1 MKKKT
6 LIISG
11 ILLLAVVAIFTLG
24 VTAPPESVERAGIS
38 GSTVDLDS
46 ESKQVSSTAPYNK
59 EASTFNFEGFGPGK
73 SHLATFDEITI
84 NIEKDKESNIIG
96 LQGTINPSS
105 VNTGIERL
113 DTHLKTNQFFN
124 VEKYPEIT
132 FKSKEIKDGIMSGD
146 LTFLGVTK
154 TIDFPVEITKEAI
167 VADFVLD
174 TAQFGADFGKFANP
188 EVRIS
193 FNLRE

>member
-6 LIISG
+6 LIISV

-84 NIEKDKESNIIG
+84 NIEKDKVLVEEFNC
-96 LQGTINPSS
+96 
-105 VNTGIERL
+105 
-113 DTHLKTNQFFN
+113 DKHLKPYRKNT
-124 VEKYPEIT
+124 EGY
-132 FKSKEIKDGIMSGD
+132 
-146 LTFLGVTK
+146 FLDNKGKGVK
-154 TIDFPVEITKEAI
+154 RCKV
-167 VADFVLD
+167 
-174 TAQFGADFGKFANP
+174 
-188 EVRIS
+188 
-193 FNLRE
+193 